1 LSQFAVSFLGKGKI
15 YQLQNAANMIQS
27 EDTVVGSYCSDGL
40 ESTIIAKEGLTT
52 GITEFAKGRNLPSL
66 MCKGTYLD
74 QWTNEGLIGVSHSSQ
89 KTSLSSAKFVPKKKI
104 KRNLSSQPTIKSFF
118 ERPGSKTVNA
128 STSTLVT
135 PAETLDLTN
144 QTCVSNDDSLPE
156 NMQCTTSAAKDQ
168 DNTNVSSCS
177 LSTDKS
183 NAAALEW
190 QRIQQKMKMTLP
202 GCKGHSEPC
211 IPRSVKKGPNIGRLF
226 YVCARAQVHMYSQ
239 FPA

>member
-15 YQLQNAANMIQS
+15 YELQNAANLIQS

-40 ESTIIAKEGLTT
+40 ENTIIAKEGLTT

-66 MCKGTYLD
+66 MCKGTNLD
-74 QWTNEGLIGVSHSSQ
+74 QWTN
-89 KTSLSSAKFVPKKKI
+89 SAKFVPKKKI

-118 ERPGSKTVNA
+118 EQPGSKTVNV

-202 GCKGHSEPC
+202 RCKGHSEPC

>member
-1 LSQFAVSFLGKGKI
+1 MLSQFAVSFLGKGKI
-15 YQLQNAANMIQS
+15 YELQNAANLIQS

-40 ESTIIAKEGLTT
+40 ENTIIAKEGLTT

-66 MCKGTYLD
+66 MCKGTNLD
-74 QWTNEGLIGVSHSSQ
+74 QWTN
-89 KTSLSSAKFVPKKKI
+89 SAKFVPKKKI

-118 ERPGSKTVNA
+118 EQPGSKTVNVI
-128 STSTLVT
+128 TSTLVT

-202 GCKGHSEPC
+202 RCKGHSEPC

>member
-1 LSQFAVSFLGKGKI
+1 VLSQFAVSFLGKGKI
-15 YQLQNAANMIQS
+15 YELQNAANLIQS

-40 ESTIIAKEGLTT
+40 ENTIIAKEGLTT

-66 MCKGTYLD
+66 MCKGTNLD
-74 QWTNEGLIGVSHSSQ
+74 QWTN
-89 KTSLSSAKFVPKKKI
+89 SAKFVPKKKI

-118 ERPGSKTVNA
+118 EQPGSKTVNV

-202 GCKGHSEPC
+202 RCKGHSEPC

>member
-1 LSQFAVSFLGKGKI
+1 MLSQFAVSFLGKGKI
-15 YQLQNAANMIQS
+15 YELQNAANLIQS

-40 ESTIIAKEGLTT
+40 ENTIIAKEGLTT

-66 MCKGTYLD
+66 MCKGTNLD
-74 QWTNEGLIGVSHSSQ
+74 QWTN
-89 KTSLSSAKFVPKKKI
+89 SAKFVPKKKI

-118 ERPGSKTVNA
+118 EQPGSKTVNV

-202 GCKGHSEPC
+202 RCKGHSEPC

>member
-1 LSQFAVSFLGKGKI
+1 MLSQFAVSFLGKGKI
-15 YQLQNAANMIQS
+15 YELQNAANLIQS

-40 ESTIIAKEGLTT
+40 ENTIIAKEGLTT

-66 MCKGTYLD
+66 MCKGTNLD
-74 QWTNEGLIGVSHSSQ
+74 QWTN
-89 KTSLSSAKFVPKKKI
+89 SAKFVPKKKI

-118 ERPGSKTVNA
+118 EQPGSKTVNV

-144 QTCVSNDDSLPE
+144 QSCVSNDDSLPE

-202 GCKGHSEPC
+202 RCKGHSEPC